1 MRSKMYHY
9 LVDNATP
16 SLSANSKFLL
26 ELHVNRSASD
36 KVELNVSAGQSVV
49 VMGKSY
55 DLVLLAKTGRLF
67 RVWVRDPVS
76 DNLYSAKAFDVESV
90 SVVPRGSRTQFE
102 ADRVKVI

>member
-1 MRSKMYHY
+1 MYHY

-76 DNLYSAKAFDVESV
+76 DDLYSAKAFDVESV